1 MSQNETSISLK
12 SLVPKAF
19 RKGFFLN
26 FRGRYR
32 IFKGARNTGKSHTMI
47 GIESIIKLASDER
60 RNIMIVRMNA
70 NSNRQS
76 TYENICGRIL
86 DMGMGDRFKMVT
98 SPVPEITFKTT
109 GQKIIFRGL
118 NDPTTLN
125 SITFSHGFLTDVYIE
140 EAFEIESYDDFRK
153 LDFSLRGLLP
163 EGLFLQ
169 ITLCFNAWSKE
180 HWIYE
185 RFFKGNLEDDFDI
198 LDDPSTEYMD
208 WCDPNWQGDFG
219 KGLYLNTSTYKCN
232 PFRDKESIDPAALAM
247 RERSH
252 DIYAVEFLGMWGNAG
267 SATYPEFTESCIMEL
282 KQIYAKYAFSAF
294 AIGID
299 TGYSNGE
306 GGKRVVHKNEKPEER
321 VKAAHAV
328 ELIGITDDYESIV
341 VLDEYFH
348 SEIERNG
355 QYNTDESGQIGV
367 AELIKRTADV
377 IQAWER
383 KYRPANIGLFRRGQ
397 PIEIYIDS
405 ADAITGQLIK
415 KEFEI
420 RGIYNIEVY
429 RSTKISIQN
438 RSDFEKVMMA
448 WGNFIVC
455 SQCKNAIREIKAS
468 HRDKNGRA
476 RADGDDHAIT
486 AFEYGFTPKLG
497 LVHMWKQFKE
507 R

>member
-1 MSQNETSISLK
+1 MDAGSKTLSLK

-26 FRGRYR
+26 FKGRYR
-32 IFKGARNTGKSHTMI
+32 VYKGARNTGKSHTMI
-47 GIESIIKLASDER
+47 GIETLIKLASDER
-60 RNIMIVRMNA
+60 RNIMIVRLNA

-76 TYENICGRIL
+76 TFDNICGRIY
-86 DMGMGDRFKMVT
+86 DMGMADRFKMVT
-98 SPVPEITFKTT
+98 SPSPEITYIPT
-109 GQKIIFRGL
+109 GQKIIFRGM

-125 SITFSHGFLTDVYIE
+125 SVTFAKGYWTDIYIE

-153 LDFSLRGLLP
+153 LDFSLRGRMP
-163 EGLFLQ
+163 EGLFMQ

-185 RFFKGNLEDDFDI
+185 RFFKGNLEDDFDL
-198 LDDPSTEYMD
+198 LDREETEYID
-208 WCDPNWQGDFG
+208 FCDNDWQGDFG

-232 PFRDKESIDPAALAM
+232 PFRDAEVIDPAARAM
-247 RERSH
+247 RERSK

-267 SATYPEFTESCIMEL
+267 SATYPEFQKDCIMDL
-282 KQIYAKYAFSAF
+282 RGIFAKYRFSSF

-321 VKAAHAV
+321 VKSAHAV

-355 QYNTDESGQIGV
+355 KYNTDEAGQLGV

-377 IQAWER
+377 VQAWER
-383 KYRPANIGLFRRGQ
+383 KYRAANIGLFNRGQ
-397 PIEIYIDS
+397 GIDIYVDS
-405 ADAITGQLIK
+405 ADVITCQLIQ

-420 RGIYNIEVY
+420 RGMRYV
-429 RSTKISIQN
+429 RCFLSTKLSVQN
-438 RSDFEKVMMA
+438 RVDFEKVMMA
-448 WGNFIVC
+448 WGNFIIC
-455 SQCKNAIREIKAS
+455 EQCPNLIREMRAA
-468 HRDKNGRA
+468 HRDKNGRP
-476 RADGDDHAIT
+476 RADGDDHALT
-486 AFEYGFTPKLG
+486 ACEYGFTPRLG
-497 LVHMWKQFKE
+497 DVSMWKNFKE